1 VLTLDILKTRKN
13 TTGSVRKINND
24 KMREN
29 NLFGFSSG
37 SDFLSSLFG
46 AKWGIVNSIP
56 GFLLGLTSFIT
67 GYVYESA
74 ETVYLLWI
82 LMAFD
87 WATGLLKSFKTKSF
101 VSYKLFRMPIYY
113 VATTLILSLSWW
125 LSKNSFL
132 FIPIP
137 GIVIGGF
144 YSVYFISML
153 ENLGELE
160 VLPKSIV
167 RVLKNKFGL
176 KAIVDK
182 FDKNE
187 NDPSV

>member
-1 VLTLDILKTRKN
+1 M
-13 TTGSVRKINND
+13 TGSVRKINND

-46 AKWGIVNSIP
+46 AKWGVVNSIP

-160 VLPKSIV
+160 WLPKSIV
-167 RVLKNKFGL
+167 KVLKNKFGL

>member
-1 VLTLDILKTRKN
+1 MIERKTKTN
-13 TTGSVRKINND
+13 GD

-37 SDFLSSLFG
+37 SDFLASLFG
-46 AKWGIVNSIP
+46 VKWGFVNVIP

-67 GYVYESA
+67 GFVYESA

-82 LMAFD
+82 LMALD

-113 VATTLILSLSWW
+113 VATTLILCLSWW

-132 FIPIP
+132 FTPIP
-137 GIVIGGF
+137 GLVIGGF

-160 VLPKSIV
+160 WLPKSIV
-167 RVLKNKFGL
+167 KVLKNKFGL

-182 FDKNE
+182 FDNNE
-187 NDPSV
+187 NDPS

>member
-1 VLTLDILKTRKN
+1 
-13 TTGSVRKINND
+13 
-24 KMREN
+24 MREN

-87 WATGLLKSFKTKSF
+87 WATGIIKSMKAKNF
-101 VSYKLFRMPIYY
+101 VSYKIMRMPIYFI
-113 VATTLILSLSWW
+113 ATTLILSLGWW
-125 LSKNSFL
+125 MSKQSFL
-132 FIPIP
+132 FTPLP
-137 GIVIGGF
+137 GLVIGGF
-144 YSVYFISML
+144 MSTYFISML

-160 VLPKSIV
+160 WLPKPIIKA
-167 RVLKNKFGL
+167 LKSKFGL
-176 KAIVDK
+176 KSIIDK
-182 FDKNE
+182 FDNQ
-187 NDPSV
+187 